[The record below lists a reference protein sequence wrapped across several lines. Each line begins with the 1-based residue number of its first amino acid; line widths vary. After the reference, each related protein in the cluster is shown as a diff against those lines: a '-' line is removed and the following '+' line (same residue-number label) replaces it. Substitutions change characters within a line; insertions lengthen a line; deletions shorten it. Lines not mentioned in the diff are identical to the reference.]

1 MNRISVVLDG
11 DTGEGG
17 MGERQRVQIA
27 GVSVSVDHYVGGVRI
42 SSPSTFE
49 DRSPLNWST
58 VLADVSAGD
67 ASTADAALT
76 AATDAFEGW
85 AALGPS
91 GRAPYLRRLA
101 DLIDERVP
109 DIAAVECVDMAMRH
123 ESLRNRVI
131 GRGARN
137 FRAYAELAE
146 QHVDRTWSSNGTA
159 NRVQRLPAGPAVV
172 ITPWNAPFMLA
183 TWKLAPALAAGNP
196 VVLKPA
202 EWSPLSA
209 SLLADL
215 ADEAGLPPGVFNVVQ
230 GIGSQVGPPLISDQR
245 VRRLSFTGSP
255 ETARHIGAAAAANIV
270 PFTAELGGKGALVV
284 FADSDL
290 EAAARTAAGQY
301 DDSGQVCLA
310 GSRLLVEASV
320 ADDFLVRFHAH
331 VDAHVMGDSHYD
343 ATTITPMIHPEHVDR
358 VEAFVERAREAGD
371 EVLRG
376 GSRHVPESWAGRPG
390 EALWFEPTLVAP
402 ASNDSEIVQSEVF
415 GPVLTFQVFTDE
427 DEAIALANS
436 TAYGLSATLFT
447 GSAERAER
455 VGGALRAG
463 TTWVNCF
470 LVRDLTAPF
479 GGLGISG
486 LGREGGDHALEFHA
500 DLKTLQIKDGTTV

>member
-1 MNRISVVLDG
+1 MLLER

-27 GVSVSVDHYVGGVRI
+27 GVSVSVDHYVGGARI

-49 DRSPLNWST
+49 DRSPLDWST

-76 AATDAFEGW
+76 AAADAFEGW

-215 ADEAGLPPGVFNVVQ
+215 ADEADLPPGVFNLVQ
-230 GIGSQVGPPLISDQR
+230 GIGAEVGPLLTSDRR

-255 ETARHIGAAAAANIV
+255 ETARHIGAAAASNIV

-290 EAAARTAAGQY
+290 EAAARTAADQY

-310 GSRLLVEASV
+310 GTRLLVEASV

-331 VDAHVMGDSHYD
+331 VDAHVLGDSHDD
-343 ATTITPMIHPEHVDR
+343 ATTITPMIHPKHVTR
-358 VEAFVERAREAGD
+358 VEGFIERARQAGD

-376 GSRHVPESWAGRPG
+376 GSRHVPESWTGPPG
-390 EALWFEPTLVAP
+390 EALWFAPTLVAP

-427 DEAIALANS
+427 DEAVALANS

-447 GSAERAER
+447 GSTERAER

-470 LVRDLTAPF
+470 LVRDLSAPF

-500 DLKTLQIKDGTTV
+500 DLKTLQVKDGTTL

>member
-1 MNRISVVLDG
+1 
-11 DTGEGG
+11 

-27 GVSVSVDHYVGGVRI
+27 GVSVSVDHYIGGVRI
-42 SSPSTFE
+42 SSPSPFE
-49 DRSPLNWST
+49 DRSPLDWST
-58 VLADVSAGD
+58 VLAHVSAGD

-76 AATDAFEGW
+76 AAADAFEGW

-91 GRAPYLRRLA
+91 GRAPYLLRLA

-146 QHVDRTWSSNGTA
+146 QHVDRTWASNGTA

-215 ADEAGLPPGVFNVVQ
+215 ADEADLPPGVFNLVQ
-230 GIGSQVGPPLISDQR
+230 GIGAEVGPLLTSERR
-245 VRRLSFTGSP
+245 VRRRSFTGSP
-255 ETARHIGAAAAANIV
+255 ETARHIGAAAASNIV

-290 EAAARTAAGQY
+290 EAAARTAADQY

-310 GSRLLVEASV
+310 GTRLLVEASV

-331 VDAHVMGDSHYD
+331 GR
-343 ATTITPMIHPEHVDR
+343 PR
-358 VEAFVERAREAGD
+358 
-371 EVLRG
+371 
-376 GSRHVPESWAGRPG
+376 AGRQP
-390 EALWFEPTLVAP
+390 
-402 ASNDSEIVQSEVF
+402 
-415 GPVLTFQVFTDE
+415 
-427 DEAIALANS
+427 
-436 TAYGLSATLFT
+436 
-447 GSAERAER
+447 R
-455 VGGALRAG
+455 
-463 TTWVNCF
+463 
-470 LVRDLTAPF
+470 
-479 GGLGISG
+479 
-486 LGREGGDHALEFHA
+486 
-500 DLKTLQIKDGTTV
+500 

>member
-1 MNRISVVLDG
+1 MVLER
-11 DTGEGG
+11 DTGKGG

-27 GVSVSVDHYVGGVRI
+27 GVSVSVDHYVGGARI

-49 DRSPLNWST
+49 DRSPLDWST

-76 AATDAFEGW
+76 AAEDAFEGW

-146 QHVDRTWSSNGTA
+146 QHADRTWSSNGTA
-159 NRVQRLPAGPAVV
+159 NRVQRGC
-172 ITPWNAPFMLA
+172 
-183 TWKLAPALAAGNP
+183 TWSTVQKAFIK
-196 VVLKPA
+196 V
-202 EWSPLSA
+202 S
-209 SLLADL
+209 
-215 ADEAGLPPGVFNVVQ
+215 DEVGLPPGVFNLVQ
-230 GIGSQVGPPLISDQR
+230 GIGTEVGPLLTSDQR

-255 ETARHIGAAAAANIV
+255 ETARHIGAAAASNIV

-290 EAAARTAAGQY
+290 EVAARTAADQY

-310 GSRLLVEASV
+310 GTRLLVEASV

-331 VDAHVMGDSHYD
+331 VDAHVLGDSHDD
-343 ATTITPMIHPEHVDR
+343 ATTITPMIHPEHVAR
-358 VEAFVERAREAGD
+358 VEGFIERARQAGD

-376 GSRHVPESWAGRPG
+376 GSRHVPESWTGPPG

-427 DEAIALANS
+427 DEAVALANS

-447 GSAERAER
+447 GSTERAER

-500 DLKTLQIKDGTTV
+500 DLKTLQVKDGTTV